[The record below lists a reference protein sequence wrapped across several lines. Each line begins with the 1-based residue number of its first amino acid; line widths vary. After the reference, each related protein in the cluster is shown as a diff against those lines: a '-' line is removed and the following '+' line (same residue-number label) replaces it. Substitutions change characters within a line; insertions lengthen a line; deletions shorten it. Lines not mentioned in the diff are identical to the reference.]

1 MSWFPW
7 VAPPARSNLSV
18 TELCDWLRYRAIEF
32 GAPPQF
38 IDAID
43 YVDTL
48 EGLKAANEELEVE
61 VEIANDALDDLK
73 KKYRMAYN
81 LRKSKRK

>member
-7 VAPPARSNLSV
+7 VQPPARSNLSV
-18 TELCDWLRYRAIEF
+18 TELCDWLRCRAIEF
-32 GAPPQF
+32 KAPPQF
-38 IDAID
+38 IDAIE
-43 YVDTL
+43 YVGTL
-48 EGLKAANEELEVE
+48 EGLEAANEELKAE